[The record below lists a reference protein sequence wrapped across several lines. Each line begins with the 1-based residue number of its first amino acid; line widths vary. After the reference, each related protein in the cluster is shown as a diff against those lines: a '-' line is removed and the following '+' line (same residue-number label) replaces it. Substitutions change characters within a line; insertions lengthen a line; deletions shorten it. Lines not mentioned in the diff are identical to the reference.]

1 MQGLAP
7 KHQDTNAGSSPL
19 LNVPF
24 SPLSI
29 PGELASLFYSFF
41 DMSPALE
48 DIVTSCKQL
57 STVFYFAWSETK
69 ARYKRSVLGPLWLTL
84 GTAIGVAGL
93 GVVWSILLKTDMR
106 TFVPPLTVGLILWQ
120 FISGCIT
127 ESPVLFVRQS
137 GVIRNLHL
145 PYFFHPLQ
153 LLMRHLITLLHN
165 SIVILVVFLVFPPQ
179 LTPAM
184 LMALPGLVLL
194 VLNMLWLILLIGML
208 GARFRDIE
216 PLVQAFMPMVFFVTP
231 VLYRAENLGFRQY
244 IMWLNPLAHLIGIV
258 RDPLMGVM
266 PGLLNYAVSVAIAIV
281 GWGLTFYL
289 FKSRRNRIPYWV

>member
-1 MQGLAP
+1 M
-7 KHQDTNAGSSPL
+7 N
-19 LNVPF
+19 
-24 SPLSI
+24 
-29 PGELASLFYSFF
+29 
-41 DMSPALE
+41 PALE

-93 GVVWSILLKTDMR
+93 GVVWSILLKTDMK

-127 ESPVLFVRQS
+127 ESPILFVRQS
-137 GVIRNLHL
+137 GVIRNLRL

-165 SIVILVVFLVFPPQ
+165 SIVILVVFVIFPP
-179 LTPAM
+179 PISPSM
-184 LMALPGLVLL
+184 LWVIPGLVILI
-194 VLNMLWLILLIGML
+194 LNMLWLILFIGML

-216 PLVQAFMPMVFFVTP
+216 PLIQAFMPMVFFVTP
-231 VLYRAENLGFRQY
+231 VLYRPENLGLRQY
-244 IMWLNPLAHLIGIV
+244 IMWINPLAHLISIV
-258 RDPLMGVM
+258 RDPLLGTI
-266 PGLLNYAVSVAIAIV
+266 PNILNYGVSSGIAIV
-281 GWGLTFYL
+281 GWSVTFYL